1 MLAGT
6 ARHPRCKKRLLARR
20 ALGQMGDDLGGGK
33 LARGPKESFDLAL
46 VDQIEG
52 IHVQKPSDSRI
63 GGKKLYPKVL

>member
-1 MLAGT
+1 
-6 ARHPRCKKRLLARR
+6 
-20 ALGQMGDDLGGGK
+20 MGDDLGGGK